1 MSRSGYTD
9 DYETIELYRRTVLN
23 AVRGKRGQAFLR
35 DLLAALDAMP
45 SKRLIPHELVNES
58 GEVCAI
64 GSLGVQRGVDMS
76 QIDALDRDSV
86 AKAFGIA
93 PSLAA
98 EIEYLNDEWHA
109 PETPEQRWARM
120 RRWVERMLAGEEP

>member
-76 QIDALDRDSV
+76 QIDELDRDSV

>member
-1 MSRSGYTD
+1 VSRSGYTD